1 MTRKQNL
8 MVAAA
13 VTTALAAA
21 WFFSDSVRAPFS
33 RRGMLSPTEE
43 DIPTQHAPAP
53 ETLEERRERARAMY
67 QPDPFSEET
76 MAAIISDLNR
86 RAELADAVQ
95 DATSAQAFIAHVRT
109 QRETTKQ
116 ILHALRLLL
125 METESDQ
132 SDAVMHAHTREFEQ
146 ALKTQTEAVQTMYNR
161 VWEADCYGD
170 RALQDCFDFDS
181 AVVLNV
187 AVMQALGSIDMH
199 RQIDA
204 YHQNQAQDGAEEQT
218 EPSYSGT
225 AQLPATALPE
235 EPEMQAPAPECRFAE
250 AHIKL
255 DWVLAVMRQRTEL
268 AYAVQDPASARR
280 FLELTAQGVRATGLA
295 SDMLAALDDKQEH
308 VCDSVKAIRTRK
320 EEIAE
325 VMADLLKATNDLAS
339 RAIQLNYFGS
349 EELRSHYC
357 FSCAEVLDEE
367 IAELWPP
374 EDGETQGTAEP

>member
-13 VTTALAAA
+13 VTTALAAT

-33 RRGMLSPTEE
+33 RRGMLSPTE

-53 ETLEERRERARAMY
+53 ETLEELRERARAMY
-67 QPDPFSEET
+67 QPDQFSEET

-95 DATSAQAFIAHVRT
+95 DAASARAFIAHVRT

-125 METESDQ
+125 METESAQ
-132 SDAVMHAHTREFEQ
+132 SDAVMHTHTREFEQ
-146 ALKTQTEAVQTMYNR
+146 ALQTQVEAVQTMYNR

-170 RALQDCFDFDS
+170 RSLQDCFDFDS
-181 AVVLNV
+181 AVVLNI

-218 EPSYSGT
+218 EPSHSGT
-225 AQLPATALPE
+225 AHLPATALPE

-268 AYAVQDPASARR
+268 AYAVQDPTSARC
-280 FLELTAQGVRATGLA
+280 FLELTARGVRATGLA
-295 SDMLAALDDKQEH
+295 SDMLAALNDKQEH
-308 VCDSVKAIRTRK
+308 DCNSVKAIRSRR

-325 VMADLLKATNDLAS
+325 VMAALLKATNDLAS

-357 FSCAEVLDEE
+357 FSCAEVLHEE
-367 IAELWPP
+367 IAEQWPP
-374 EDGETQGTAEP
+374 EDGETQGSAEP